1 MRNMELNIFRKGLSR
16 VRSRVAYV
24 YPSIY
29 SVMISGLAPDII
41 YTLVNNFEDVY
52 LERFSCKRLRGVEKD
67 PRSLETGSRLRD
79 FPLILTS
86 LHYELDFVN
95 FVRLLIAG
103 GVEVFSS
110 KRENHIII
118 AGGPVVMENPLP
130 YSDIVDVFIIG
141 EAEAT
146 IPRIIELWLEY
157 GDSKKRFLEAISSFK
172 FVYVPGLTSN
182 IVVREYVR
190 DLDSTVYPI
199 RQVENTKIEP
209 IYGRGLKLEVSRG
222 CLFHCSFCLETR
234 VFQPYRERGFSTL
247 KYIVNKGLEYTI
259 SGKRV
264 IIYSLSFP
272 VTPVHSK
279 LLEYLVKEGF
289 TASLPSL
296 RLNSYL
302 IKSLELIKILGQRT
316 LTIAPESFSR
326 LLQSVFF
333 KYTGLVEYVISLI
346 KDIIDAGFDIK
357 LYMIYGIKGLDIS
370 EVYRDIEV
378 LREISKYAKS
388 KKRRITVTL
397 NPLIPKPHTI
407 FQWIGMLKR
416 EDLMSLLKIYKS
428 NLRGLIEAR
437 VYDID
442 LGIIQAY
449 LALAPRPLGRLF
461 ILWAQH
467 GGGLSGWRSTV
478 RDLGGEFN
486 LNYVFKGYPSEKDL
500 PWSFIQL
507 DDLSEKITHS
517 QYEIFK
523 KYLKIH

>member
-1 MRNMELNIFRKGLSR
+1 MELNIFRKGLSR
-16 VRSRVAYV
+16 IRSRVAYV
-24 YPSIY
+24 YPSTY
-29 SVMISGLAPDII
+29 SAMISGLAPDII

-52 LERFSCKRLRGVEKD
+52 LERFSCKRLHGTEED

-79 FPLILTS
+79 FSLILTS

-95 FVRLLIAG
+95 LVRLLMAG

-110 KRENHIII
+110 KRENHIVV
-118 AGGPVVMENPLP
+118 AGGPVVMENPIP

-141 EAEAT
+141 EAET
-146 IPRIIELWLEY
+146 TVPRIIELWLEY
-157 GDSKKRFLEAISSFK
+157 GDNRRRFLEIVSNLKYA
-172 FVYVPGLTSN
+172 YVPGLTN
-182 IVVREYVR
+182 NTVVREYVR
-190 DLDSTVYPI
+190 DLDSTVYPV
-199 RQVENTKIEP
+199 RQVENTEIEP
-209 IYGRGLKLEVSRG
+209 IYGRGLKLEASRG

-247 KYIVNKGLEYTI
+247 KSIISKGLEYTI

-264 IIYSLSFP
+264 VIYSLSFP
-272 VTPVHSK
+272 ATQIHSR
-279 LLEYLVKEGF
+279 LLEYLVEEGF

-302 IKSLELIKILGQRT
+302 AKSLELIKALGQRT

-333 KYTGLVEYVISLI
+333 KYAGLVDYVTSFI
-346 KDIIDAGFDIK
+346 KDIIDAGFDLK
-357 LYMIYGIKGLDIS
+357 LYVIYGVKGLDVS

-388 KKRRITVTL
+388 KKRKISVTL
-397 NPLIPKPHTI
+397 NPLIPKPHTV
-407 FQWIGMLKR
+407 FQWIGMLRR
-416 EDLMSLLKIYKS
+416 EDLVSMLRIYKS

-461 ILWAQH
+461 MLWAQH
-467 GGGLSGWRSTV
+467 GGGLSGWRRAV

-486 LNYVFKGYPSEKDL
+486 LDYVFKGYSSEKDL
-500 PWSFIQL
+500 PWGFIRL
-507 DDLSEKITHS
+507 DELSERITRS
-517 QYEIFK
+517 QYEVFK